1 MMFEEVTT
9 MEEPPTIGKITIAPA
24 VLETIARMTALAVPG
39 VVRMTPPVGIQRML
53 GIENGVQIVVEDGV
67 VKVELFIVAKQKEN
81 LLRLGRKIQAE
92 VSRAIQDIVGMPVET
107 VNVHIEDIYSGKKP
121 GKEKRTA

>member
-1 MMFEEVTT
+1 MMFKEGTT
-9 MEEPPTIGKITIAPA
+9 MEEPPTIGKITIAPV

-39 VVRMTPPVGIQRML
+39 VVRLTPPIGIQRML
-53 GIENGVQIVVEDGV
+53 GIEDGVQIIVQDGA
-67 VKVELFIVAKQKEN
+67 VKVELFIVAERKEN
-81 LLRLGRKIQAE
+81 LLKLGRQVQAE

-107 VNVHIEDIYSGKKP
+107 VNVHIEDVCCRKKI